1 MPAGCCSA
9 PATTARILYW
19 RRCSAPCPHYLQD
32 LGQGLD
38 RRIDIFWTGPKVCSS
53 EYPAAHLRQTAEWLH
68 RKPFLWDNYPVND
81 GSKASS
87 FLHLRAFENRPAELA
102 DLVSGH
108 AVNPMKQAALSAL
121 PLATLPMS
129 YRLGKQYDPDKAL
142 HASLNA
148 TCGPQISAMIQAD
161 LPLFQDIGL
170 AQLTP
175 EQVTHLKARYLPFR
189 DQSCVDEILRWL
201 DGEYVF
207 DPDCLTD

>member
-1 MPAGCCSA
+1 MNM
-9 PATTARILYW
+9 I
-19 RRCSAPCPHYLQD
+19 
-32 LGQGLD
+32 
-38 RRIDIFWTGPKVCSS
+38 
-53 EYPAAHLRQTAEWLH
+53 
-68 RKPFLWDNYPVND
+68 D

-87 FLHLRAFENRPAELA
+87 FLHLRAFDNRPAELA
-102 DLVSGH
+102 ELTSGH
-108 AVNPMKQAALSAL
+108 AVNPMKQAALSVL

-129 YRLGKQYDPDKAL
+129 YKLGKQYDPDKAL

-175 EQVTHLKARYLPFR
+175 EQIIHLKSRYLPFQ
-189 DQSCVDEILRWL
+189 DQACVGEILRWL
-201 DGEYVF
+201 AGEYVF